1 MAGLPKRLI
10 ISLIAAY
17 QYVLSPLF
25 GNRCRFHPS
34 CSRYTR
40 EAVEK
45 HGALAGSL
53 LGLRRICRCHHFHE
67 GGIDPVPDHLS
78 TKFLKP

>member
-17 QYVLSPLF
+17 QYFLSPLI

-53 LGLRRICRCHHFHE
+53 LGLRRICRCHPFHE
-67 GGIDPVPDHLS
+67 GGIDPVPDQVS
-78 TKFLKP
+78 IKFLKP